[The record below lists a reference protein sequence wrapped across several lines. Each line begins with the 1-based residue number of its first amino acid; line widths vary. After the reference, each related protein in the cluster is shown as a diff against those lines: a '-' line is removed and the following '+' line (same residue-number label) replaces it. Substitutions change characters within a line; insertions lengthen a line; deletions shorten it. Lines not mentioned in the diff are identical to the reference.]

1 MKKKIFMLIVIIMIM
16 VAVMPSVAAVDVQGG
31 CKTILPNANIDV
43 KIANTVHTIIV
54 VIQIAV
60 PVLLVVFGM
69 MDLVKAVMG
78 QKEDEIKKGQQT
90 LVKRI
95 IAAAIV
101 FFVMVAVRFVVSLVD
116 DNGVMDCAD
125 CFLNGVDKSSGECK
139 K

>member
-16 VAVMPSVAAVDVQGG
+16 MSVVQPVFAKNITD
-31 CKTILPNANIDV
+31 CNTILNGAAIDE
-43 KIANTVHTIIV
+43 KIPNTVRTIIV

-60 PVLLVVFGM
+60 PILLVVFGM

-95 IAAAIV
+95 VAAILV
-101 FFVMVAVRFVVSLVD
+101 FFVIAIVKFVISLVAD
-116 DNGVMDCAD
+116 KDKPGFNSCVD
-125 CFLNGVDKSSGECK
+125 CFLNGTCTKE
-139 K
+139 

>member
-16 VAVMPSVAAVDVQGG
+16 VAVMPSVAAVDVQGCATVIG
-31 CKTILPNANIDV
+31 ENAKIDV
-43 KIANTVHTIIV
+43 KIANIVHNIIV

-95 IAAAIV
+95 IAAILV
-101 FFVMVAVRFVVSLVD
+101 FFVIAIVKFVVSLVA
-116 DNGVMDCAD
+116 DNSGIMECAN
-125 CFLNGVDKSSGECK
+125 CFLNGANKSTGICK
-139 K
+139 